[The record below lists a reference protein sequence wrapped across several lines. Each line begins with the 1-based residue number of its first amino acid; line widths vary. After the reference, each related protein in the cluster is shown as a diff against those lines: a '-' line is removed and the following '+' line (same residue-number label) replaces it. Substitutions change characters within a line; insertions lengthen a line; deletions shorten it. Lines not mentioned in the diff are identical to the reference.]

1 MTQNKT
7 PKSDVSASQMTFV
20 ALIVYFALIMSIGV
34 GRGSSFLFI
43 HQGLDY
49 AHPVNLITWRLIFAG
64 IAALVYIL
72 LKYKT
77 KRVPN
82 LKDYFAPAMVLA
94 LVGII
99 IPFYLTAFGQ
109 VHVES
114 GIAGVLTAT
123 MPMISAILFAITTK
137 TRVTSIRYLVMGFIG
152 VTLVCFNQGLNY
164 SYFLGI
170 ILILGS
176 AFFYALNSVLVGNI
190 NSELTDKRL
199 LACVV
204 LIVAALISLLVS
216 TLFVEQ
222 SLSVSREV
230 IEIGAVLG
238 VFCTTIPVVL
248 LFYAINKYGTV
259 KGSMGAYI
267 LPIVAVLLGVVFL
280 NEEFQKLQGL
290 GIIVILASVFGYA
303 RNK

>member
-1 MTQNKT
+1 
-7 PKSDVSASQMTFV
+7 MTFV

-190 NSELTDKRL
+190 KSELIDKRL

>member
-1 MTQNKT
+1 
-7 PKSDVSASQMTFV
+7 MTFV

>member
-1 MTQNKT
+1 
-7 PKSDVSASQMTFV
+7 
-20 ALIVYFALIMSIGV
+20 
-34 GRGSSFLFI
+34 
-43 HQGLDY
+43 
-49 AHPVNLITWRLIFAG
+49 
-64 IAALVYIL
+64 
-72 LKYKT
+72 
-77 KRVPN
+77 VPN

-152 VTLVCFNQGLNY
+152 VTQVCFNQGLNY

-190 NSELTDKRL
+190 KSELIDKRL

-280 NEEFQKLQGL
+280 TEEFQKLQGL